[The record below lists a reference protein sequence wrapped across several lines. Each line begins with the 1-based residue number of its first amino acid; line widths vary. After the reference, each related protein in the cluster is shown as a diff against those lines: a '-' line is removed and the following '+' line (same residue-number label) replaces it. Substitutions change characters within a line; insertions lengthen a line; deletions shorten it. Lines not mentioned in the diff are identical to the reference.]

1 MSEVFHAGHLLPK
14 VGSIKSGYMNV
25 KNFVVESI
33 DEMKNKVT
41 WPKYASL
48 QNSAV
53 LVLVASLIFALVIG
67 LIDLSFESV
76 MKWFY
81 DLF

>member
-1 MSEVFHAGHLLPK
+1 MGVRISLPVPISK
-14 VGSIKSGYMNV
+14 YTMNL
-25 KNFVVESI
+25 KNFVLESY

-41 WPKYASL
+41 WPKYSFL

-53 LVLVASLIFALVIG
+53 LVLVASLIFALFIG
-67 LIDLSFESV
+67 VIDLGFENI

>member
-1 MSEVFHAGHLLPK
+1 MN
-14 VGSIKSGYMNV
+14 IKS
-25 KNFVVESI
+25 FVIESI

-41 WPKYASL
+41 WPTYSFL

-53 LVLVASLIFALVIG
+53 LVIVASLIFALVIG
-67 LIDLSFESV
+67 LIDLGFENL

>member
-1 MSEVFHAGHLLPK
+1 
-14 VGSIKSGYMNV
+14 MNV

-48 QNSAV
+48 QNSAM
-53 LVLVASLIFALVIG
+53 LVLVASLIFSLVIG
-67 LIDLSFESV
+67 VIDLSFENV
-76 MKWFY
+76 MTWFY

>member
-1 MSEVFHAGHLLPK
+1 MN
-14 VGSIKSGYMNV
+14 IKS
-25 KNFVVESI
+25 FVVESI

-41 WPKYASL
+41 WPSFSFL

-53 LVLVASLIFALVIG
+53 LVIVASLIFALVIG
-67 LIDLSFESV
+67 VIDLGFENL

>member
-1 MSEVFHAGHLLPK
+1 MGVRISLPVPISK
-14 VGSIKSGYMNV
+14 YTMNL
-25 KNFVVESI
+25 KNFVLESY

-41 WPKYASL
+41 WPKYSFL

-53 LVLVASLIFALVIG
+53 LVLVASLIFALFIG
-67 LIDLSFESV
+67 VIDLGFENI
-76 MKWFY
+76 MNWFY

>member
-1 MSEVFHAGHLLPK
+1 VQNFIIMN
-14 VGSIKSGYMNV
+14 IKA
-25 KNFVVESI
+25 FVVESI

-41 WPKYASL
+41 WPAFSFL

-53 LVLVASLIFALVIG
+53 LVIVASLIFALVIG
-67 LIDLSFESV
+67 LIDLGFENL
-76 MKWFY
+76 MTWFY

>member
-1 MSEVFHAGHLLPK
+1 MGVRISLP
-14 VGSIKSGYMNV
+14 VQVSYNTMNL
-25 KNFVVESI
+25 KNFVLESY

-41 WPKYASL
+41 WPKFSFL

-53 LVLVASLIFALVIG
+53 LVLVASLIFALFIG
-67 LIDLSFESV
+67 VVDLGFENI
-76 MKWFY
+76 MTWFY

>member
-1 MSEVFHAGHLLPK
+1 VPISK
-14 VGSIKSGYMNV
+14 YTMNL
-25 KNFVVESI
+25 KNFVLESY

-41 WPKYASL
+41 WPKYSFL

-53 LVLVASLIFALVIG
+53 LVLVASLIFALFIG
-67 LIDLSFESV
+67 VIDLGFENI
-76 MKWFY
+76 MNWFY

>member
-1 MSEVFHAGHLLPK
+1 MLQNR
-14 VGSIKSGYMNV
+14 ITMNI

-41 WPKYASL
+41 WPPYSFL

-53 LVLVASLIFALVIG
+53 LVIVASLVFALVIG
-67 LIDLSFESV
+67 LIDLGFENL
-76 MKWFY
+76 MTWFY

>member
-1 MSEVFHAGHLLPK
+1 MGVRISLPVQQLLT
-14 VGSIKSGYMNV
+14 MNL
-25 KNFVVESI
+25 KNFVLESY

-41 WPKYASL
+41 WPKFSFL

-53 LVLVASLIFALVIG
+53 LVLVASLIFALFIG
-67 LIDLSFESV
+67 VVDLGFENI
-76 MKWFY
+76 MTWFY

>member
-1 MSEVFHAGHLLPK
+1 MN
-14 VGSIKSGYMNV
+14 IKS
-25 KNFVVESI
+25 FVIESI

-41 WPKYASL
+41 WPSYSFL

-53 LVLVASLIFALVIG
+53 LVIVASILFALLIG
-67 LIDLSFESV
+67 VIDLGFENL

>member
-1 MSEVFHAGHLLPK
+1 
-14 VGSIKSGYMNV
+14 MNV

-41 WPKYASL
+41 WPSYSFL

-53 LVLVASLIFALVIG
+53 LVIVASLVFALLIG
-67 LIDLSFESV
+67 VIDLGFENL
-76 MKWFY
+76 MTWFY

>member
-1 MSEVFHAGHLLPK
+1 MGVRISLP
-14 VGSIKSGYMNV
+14 VQESNSTMNLKS
-25 KNFVVESI
+25 FVLESY

-41 WPKYASL
+41 WPKFSFL

-53 LVLVASLIFALVIG
+53 LVLVASLIFALFIG
-67 LIDLSFESV
+67 VVDLGFENI
-76 MKWFY
+76 MTWFY

>member
-1 MSEVFHAGHLLPK
+1 MN
-14 VGSIKSGYMNV
+14 IKS
-25 KNFVVESI
+25 FVVESI

-41 WPKYASL
+41 WPSYSFL

-53 LVLVASLIFALVIG
+53 LVIVASIIFALVIG
-67 LIDLSFESV
+67 VIDLGFENL

>member
-1 MSEVFHAGHLLPK
+1 MN
-14 VGSIKSGYMNV
+14 IKS
-25 KNFVVESI
+25 FVIESI

-41 WPKYASL
+41 WPSYSFL

-67 LIDLSFESV
+67 VIDLGFENL

>member
-1 MSEVFHAGHLLPK
+1 MN
-14 VGSIKSGYMNV
+14 IKS
-25 KNFVVESI
+25 FVIESI
-33 DEMKNKVT
+33 DEMKSKVT
-41 WPKYASL
+41 WPSYSFL

-53 LVLVASLIFALVIG
+53 LVIVASLIFAMVIG
-67 LIDLSFESV
+67 LIDLGFENL